1 MMNDIAAL
9 QAMYGANF
17 STNSGNTVYNWDTA
31 SAQMFVNGVAQYELY
46 TGTIFLTIWDGGGL
60 DTYDFSNYPTNLNLS
75 LEPGGWTTCS
85 QSQLAELASG
95 VFAVGNIANPYLY
108 NNNPSSLIENAICG
122 TGSDIVVGNIADNRF
137 FGGVG

>member
-46 TGTIFLTIWDGGGL
+46 TGTIFHDDLGRRRSRYL
-60 DTYDFSNYPTNLNLS
+60 RL
-75 LEPGGWTTCS
+75 LELPD
-85 QSQLAELASG
+85 QPEPLA
-95 VFAVGNIANPYLY
+95 
-108 NNNPSSLIENAICG
+108 
-122 TGSDIVVGNIADNRF
+122 
-137 FGGVG
+137 